1 MKFVELGKH
10 LRKLR
15 HEATGRSPLAAMSAM
30 EVWQAAIRCPD
41 NGISTIYYNETRL
54 PAPLLG
60 TFVRL
65 RGPQKGAD
73 IAYIYVHRP
82 HHQSPKRRLAPHWKE
97 FVIIK
102 ELMHCWSPEATY
114 TDTSA
119 KAAELLTTLNT
130 PSGPFG
136 AMAVADYMALLA
148 AAEVIMPCDLIQE
161 KLAAGKD
168 ANQLAHEQGLH
179 PEVMAYICRHDIL
192 GQRVNGSL

>member
-15 HEATGRSPLAAMSAM
+15 QDATGLSPLGAMRVM
-30 EVWQAAIRCPD
+30 EVWQAAIRCPL

-60 TFVRL
+60 FFARL
-65 RGPQKGAD
+65 GGAQKGAD
-73 IAYIYVHRP
+73 IADIYVHKP
-82 HHQSPKRRLAPHWKE
+82 HPHAHKRRLESHWKE

-102 ELMHCWSPEATY
+102 ELMHCWSPKATY
-114 TDTSA
+114 VGTSA
-119 KAAELLTTLNT
+119 QAAELLTTLNA

-136 AMAVADYMALLA
+136 AMAAADYMALLA
-148 AAEVIMPCDLIQE
+148 AAEVIMPCSIIQE

-168 ANQLAHEQGLH
+168 ITQFAHEQGLH
-179 PEVMAYICRHDIL
+179 PEIMAYISRHDIL
-192 GQRVNGSL
+192 EYP